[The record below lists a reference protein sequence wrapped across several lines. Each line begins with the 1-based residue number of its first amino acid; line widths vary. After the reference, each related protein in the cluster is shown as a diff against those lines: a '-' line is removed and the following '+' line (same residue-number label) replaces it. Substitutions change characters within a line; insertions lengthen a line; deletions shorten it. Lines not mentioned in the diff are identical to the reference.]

1 MSENSLS
8 VEKLKIEDD
17 VIKDSSFD
25 AVLISKSSEELLT
38 NIPESNLPIK
48 DIAVNNDKESINQNL
63 SLGESNNFENAESRL
78 SQENDVLLDDNSL
91 SNQFSIDISNKFIS
105 EREYKASQLHDDQDD
120 KINTIYEQTSPIN
133 ENESD
138 RNGDKHV
145 ESSSRSFLNEIPVS
159 DSKVIQGIS
168 EVVDKYGDINMLDDS
183 RRSHEHIGIT
193 QSEPSIENDSEQIPE
208 TDYFIDSNNTKLSKD
223 HSINDKLQNSNLLK
237 SEKKEKSH
245 VDAKIALSDS
255 KDEAIN
261 GESDQIQIN
270 SNEVCLEE
278 EKTYK
283 EQKSESK
290 NLTSIQDSRP
300 GPDSQSKDLTSAI
313 MSHDDKME
321 IKVKSATKQK
331 QLISKEQ
338 TTDNDDFEGGTLNT
352 GAEETLDLN
361 FEKDYFRAPKIVC
374 REDKVASN
382 LLDPSSE
389 KQIDQPIEDCGPGNL
404 KSCPGNN
411 VLESNV
417 IENLSGDTL
426 SFQVDK
432 DFFKA
437 PKVIC
442 RDSSE
447 DNTNDQSDDIT
458 DTPLGEFSRPND
470 TEAEFEG
477 SDHNIEVDTK
487 IDRSIGQE
495 KKLINKQVDS
505 ESNTRKSEISELSQT
520 PNKRHDGNTDIKH
533 GLLESPSRGK
543 VNGQNEVFDKTS
555 VNKINNG
562 DCEDFMATPK
572 KIKNNNLKINHSD
585 IDGVSESKNLE
596 VGDMVSKKGRLITPG
611 KQSTMD
617 QQKNLLSETKK
628 SDAIIKTLDE
638 NTVKEQTPQKKVTP
652 SKIAPD
658 LSQEDPITHDDTC
671 DLSSD
676 SCYSVTSNIAAK
688 DGSYKIVKSNGQV
701 IKGVREDDEDTE
713 GDFLKNQSSSF
724 VYEYIKIFPDVR
736 KKSYYKKGIRD
747 RIQNW
752 RQNERLQKV
761 PNSEIGDA
769 KNQKNNFIKNNAA
782 VLAKPSKVSPTKN
795 SELGSE
801 IDAVKTDSVADEL
814 VADIIVHSKK
824 LPNLKEP
831 NVKSDILNEDLEQF
845 NDFSTK
851 NHPKS
856 FRKETLKKPNK
867 VDEEPLRREEQTL
880 NQSDDIFAT
889 TSNVDDKPIKSSK
902 GNYDLDNLDSLKDTY
917 VPSAKALALK
927 AKRDAMKNAQSDAS
941 KSKLENKDE
950 IQPSTLPNNNEVPEK
965 RETTKTILVKQR
977 VDSESVVS
985 KKPIDNDDL
994 PLKSASGGYN
1004 LDNLDSIQDTYVP
1017 SAKASK
1023 MKAQP
1028 KTVTKPTNE
1037 SNLINQGL
1045 SESIDEPKIN
1055 NTQNLSKGVEIPPV
1069 KVVANND
1076 LEQGVDP
1083 DSTLEGRMKSDKI
1096 NIRVQAYKDILLWE
1110 DDTITPSFFCKNLHL
1125 QIKEKNL
1132 QILEIILSVIENI
1145 LQNSPEAC
1153 SSLDK
1158 KKFIVAFAEFCLSNA
1173 KNELLTKALGL
1184 VKSIFAIYP
1193 KDEFLNLVKEEM
1205 LKKSKPKL
1213 QENAL
1218 VMILQLLKDGLGAE
1232 ISFLKNIKDEL
1243 ESFTAS
1249 RTLAIKNLSFEIYK
1263 ETFLWME
1270 EGVKVWMNTLKKPVF
1285 DELDAI
1291 FKTIDKSQMKNVS
1304 KEPGAKKKVVDAY
1317 DLSDEVELPKKF
1329 TEDAWTEEV
1338 LAIAKWSEKKEKMDE
1353 LNNFILKNPRISP
1366 KTNVLHFINFGRRL
1380 LGDSNAVVQAT
1391 TVKMLGLL
1399 ANSVRKPFYQ
1409 VAKSLFSNL
1418 VTKLKEKNRIVNDEL
1433 LFGCEKFMSLLTFD
1447 EISEEFKDHIKDKG
1461 VEKKINILKL
1471 VLVMIEKIDK
1481 IKTDVQ
1487 AVKIAKMLLFL
1498 LDDNEKIVRDTASL
1512 VIAKLKDNWNQKITV
1527 LLSDLNSQKL
1537 SKIQSLCKEVVEVE
1551 SNADYDSEYSVAPQQ
1566 KTPIILSSTMPDIKA
1581 TMTKN
1586 SIVLPTETIAPA
1598 DKKSAR
1604 KAPVSINKDKRQ
1616 MIREIKETIFSN
1628 RTVRISDVKTF
1639 TNYLYTQLKI
1649 VSDFTKDF
1657 KEINSSEVSEF
1668 TLLLLEISQKVEKAA
1683 FHEDSKKIIVDFI
1696 FEQLQNR
1703 SNEEANREIES
1714 FIFGSANKIYSS
1726 KIFLQDINEVL
1737 IQRKTK
1743 PTKELIQFILGVI
1756 EKEALAA
1763 NTVAS
1768 VSMKQFNDFLK
1779 THFYNQ
1785 VSHQNTKTLIMSTL
1799 KTLTKKFGD
1808 KVLSDIPANIT
1819 KELEMSVIESQKS
1832 LSKMMEKLLDK
1843 SHDKKRVALAELS
1856 QMDDV
1861 SKINVYWNNNDFV
1874 AILKRNIIIEY
1885 KSPLYSTILMI
1896 LDNYL
1901 LVKRNSPF
1909 EFNSKNYIFVFQ
1921 AVLTIFQD
1929 NKQNEINE
1937 EANSLIENTVEAY
1950 TATGLLYEMIALP
1963 NSINSK
1969 DQIMQF
1975 YLDYSISNQIP
1986 EATNNE
1992 LGSSEAVSAEVI
2004 DVDPNSK
2011 ADLNSHKFISVDVR
2025 FMDYMISIL
2034 SLKNLSS
2041 ETNSLLINCL
2051 TMLKDCKDH
2060 EVFLRG
2066 NEIKVIR
2073 EIWQKSE
2080 EEILLNNNF
2089 IKGYKYLDDQAT
2101 RSKTIT
2107 FLMKHLKLKSMNDLF
2122 CSKFTAFDYNSSK
2135 PLRALLTFYL
2145 LRSAENQQVLQ
2156 VFIYHQLVL
2165 MEKDLF
2171 GKPEKSEK
2179 TSDLNE
2185 LNCLLVC
2192 KTLFILL
2199 KNLAWNRGV
2208 KLFNEISDFLN
2219 KIKKKGNVSNKDLVT
2234 KLDLNSE
2241 EQLFLESLFGNVPNE
2256 TPPTPNRLPGKTNVV
2271 NKIDHYNAPTN
2282 VSMNISSGNPKEK
2295 LTNKKASGLTAK
2307 SQRIDS
2313 EMNYN
2318 TNKNDESMYNAPQSN
2333 FDTSTNMIIPSLGI
2347 NELLSK
2353 IALDEVI
2360 DKMMTFNLDLFQ
2372 DACDYFQKI
2381 LEPVTYEALE
2391 FIVHNVDYIAETF
2404 IDVCKCVFENGI
2416 YYEISK
2422 ECYELIFVPLQL
2434 LCQQAEFISSMSNEV
2449 LALFVE
2455 IVLEKL
2461 VMSNEEKTLLSK
2473 DKSAE
2478 ATHVELAA
2486 FLVKVWNSIMLRIIE
2501 FSDSNNLLTIL
2512 VQIVINASSMENLKL
2527 AESIQSI
2534 AFKCIIRI
2542 TRNLDKFIEKIDLRV
2557 IFGLFYNF
2565 VNIFGENETIGY
2577 KTLSTLLR
2585 EIVSLL
2591 DPDFIHEAYAE
2602 TFNGQYEEFV
2612 SRVIGIEPPEN
2623 DFENEMESEL
2633 FRLIKDFNKIT
2644 RQNQVTAY
2652 IDSFIQLMDQAT
2664 WINLADYE
2672 AEFININFYNTL
2684 IQQISMKLRKSN
2696 PKSAKTRGVAA
2707 PASTASSGQR
2717 GSGRYDT
2724 SSKTSNPRMK

>member
-25 AVLISKSSEELLT
+25 AVLISKSSDKLIA
-38 NIPESNLPIK
+38 NIPDSNSPIE

-63 SLGESNNFENAESRL
+63 SLDESNNFENGELRL
-78 SQENDVLLDDNSL
+78 SQENDVLLDNHSL
-91 SNQFSIDISNKFIS
+91 SNQFSIDISNKYIS
-105 EREYKASQLHDDQDD
+105 EREYKATQLHDDQDD
-120 KINTIYEQTSPIN
+120 KINTVYEQTSPIN
-133 ENESD
+133 ENKLDCNE
-138 RNGDKHV
+138 DKHV
-145 ESSSRSFLNEIPVS
+145 KSSSRSLLNEIS
-159 DSKVIQGIS
+159 ENDNKIIQGIS
-168 EVVDKYGDINMLDDS
+168 EDINIDDEIDMLDDS
-183 RRSHEHIGIT
+183 QRSHENIDIIK
-193 QSEPSIENDSEQIPE
+193 SEPSIKNNSEQKPE
-208 TDYFIDSNNTKLSKD
+208 TDQLIDSNKTKLLKD
-223 HSINDKLQNSNLLK
+223 NYINDELQNNDLLK

-245 VDAKIALSDS
+245 VNTRIDISVN
-255 KDEAIN
+255 KDEAGN
-261 GESDQIQIN
+261 GEFEQIQIN
-270 SNEVCLEE
+270 PNEVFF
-278 EKTYK
+278 EKKETYK

-290 NLTSIQDSRP
+290 NLSTIQDSNFES
-300 GPDSQSKDLTSAI
+300 DSQTKDLTSKI
-313 MSHDDKME
+313 INQDNKVE
-321 IKVKSATKQK
+321 VKVKSATKQK
-331 QLISKEQ
+331 PLISKEQ
-338 TTDNDDFEGGTLNT
+338 ITDNDNFERGTLNAGT
-352 GAEETLDLN
+352 EEILELN

-374 REDKVASN
+374 HEEKVT
-382 LLDPSSE
+382 LDLPDQSSE
-389 KQIDQPIEDCGPGNL
+389 KQNDQVIGYCNSGNL
-404 KSCPGNN
+404 GTHSGNN
-411 VLESNV
+411 VTESNS
-417 IENLSGDTL
+417 IENPSGDTL

-437 PKVIC
+437 PKVVC

-447 DNTNDQSDDIT
+447 NETNKESDNIT
-458 DTPLGEFSRPND
+458 ETPLKGFSRPND
-470 TEAEFEG
+470 
-477 SDHNIEVDTK
+477 IEV
-487 IDRSIGQE
+487 
-495 KKLINKQVDS
+495 KLKENNHDVEVNPKMNLLIEHAENLMNQQMDS
-505 ESNTRKSEISELSQT
+505 GLNYQHSEIGELSKT
-520 PNKRHDGNTDIKH
+520 PNKRHKDNSNERH
-533 GLLESPSRGK
+533 GFSESPSRSK
-543 VNGQNEVFDKTS
+543 INNQNEVNDKTTIE
-555 VNKINNG
+555 KINEGSN
-562 DCEDFMATPK
+562 ENFMSTPK
-572 KIKNNNLKINHSD
+572 KAKNDNLKINHND
-585 IDGVSESKNLE
+585 INEFSESKKVE
-596 VGDMVSKKGRLITPG
+596 MKDIESKKGQLNTSG
-611 KQSTMD
+611 KKSTMD
-617 QQKNLLSETKK
+617 HLKNIQSDTKK
-628 SDAIIKTLDE
+628 PDVINKTLDK
-638 NTVKEQTPQKKVTP
+638 NTVKEQTPKNKVPTL
-652 SKIAPD
+652 KIVPD
-658 LSQEDPITHDDTC
+658 LSQEELIDYIDPC
-671 DLSSD
+671 NLSSD
-676 SCYSVTSNIAAK
+676 SCYSLTLNIVAK
-688 DGSYKIVKSNGQV
+688 DGSYEIVKSDGQV
-701 IKGVREDDEDTE
+701 IKGVRQDDEDTE
-713 GDFLKNQSSSF
+713 GDFLRSQSSSF

-736 KKSYYKKGIRD
+736 KKSYYKKSIRD

-752 RQNERLQKV
+752 RQNEKTPKV
-761 PNSEIGDA
+761 SNSEIDHA
-769 KNQKNNFIKNNAA
+769 QDQNNKFIKNNET
-782 VLAKPSKVSPTKN
+782 LETNLSKISPTKN
-795 SELGSE
+795 LEMSTG
-801 IDAVKTDSVADEL
+801 IDAVKTDSVTDEL
-814 VADIIVHSKK
+814 MADVIVNAKRS
-824 LPNLKEP
+824 PNLKEP
-831 NVKSDILNEDLEQF
+831 NVKSDILNEDLDQF
-845 NDFSTK
+845 NDFSIK
-851 NHPKS
+851 NHSKS
-856 FRKETLKKPNK
+856 FKKETLKKQNK
-867 VDEEPLRREEQTL
+867 INEEPLPKEEQTL

-889 TSNVDDKPIKSSK
+889 TSNVDDKPIKISK

-927 AKRDAMKNAQSDAS
+927 AKRDAMKNAQSAAS
-941 KSKLENKDE
+941 KTKLESKDE
-950 IQPSTLPNNNEVPEK
+950 IQPSTLHSNSEVPEK
-965 RETTKTILVKQR
+965 RESTKTILVKQR
-977 VDSESVVS
+977 IDTESVMI
-985 KKPIDNDDL
+985 KKPVDNDDL

-1028 KTVTKPTNE
+1028 KTVAKPINE
-1037 SNLINQGL
+1037 SNRINEGL
-1045 SESIDEPKIN
+1045 SESVDDPKIN
-1055 NTQNLSKGVEIPPV
+1055 NPQNLSKGVEIPSA
-1069 KVVANND
+1069 KVVASND

-1096 NIRVQAYKDILLWE
+1096 NIRVQAYKDILIWE

-1158 KKFIVAFAEFCLSNA
+1158 KKFIVAFVEFCLSNA
-1173 KNELLTKALGL
+1173 KNELLAKALGL
-1184 VKSIFAIYP
+1184 VKNIFAIYP
-1193 KDEFLNLVKEEM
+1193 KEEFLNLVKEEM

-1218 VMILQLLKDGLGAE
+1218 VIILQLLKDGLGPE
-1232 ISFLKNIKDEL
+1232 ISFIKNIKDEL

-1338 LAIAKWSEKKEKMDE
+1338 LAIAKWSEKKEKLDE

-1391 TVKMLGLL
+1391 TAKMLGLL

-1471 VLVMIEKIDK
+1471 ILVMIEKIDK

-1551 SNADYDSEYSVAPQQ
+1551 SNADYDNEYSVAPQQ
-1566 KTPIILSSTMPDIKA
+1566 KTPIILSSTLPDIKA

-1586 SIVLPTETIAPA
+1586 SIVIPTETMAPI

-1604 KAPVSINKDKRQ
+1604 KAPVSIGKDKRQ

-1668 TLLLLEISQKVEKAA
+1668 TMLLLEISQKVEKAA

-1714 FIFGSANKIYSS
+1714 FIFSSANKIYSS

-1843 SHDKKRVALAELS
+1843 SHDKKRVALTELS

-1861 SKINVYWNNNDFV
+1861 SKINIYWNNNDFV

-1901 LVKRNSPF
+1901 LVKKNSPF

-1975 YLDYSISNQIP
+1975 YLDYSIFNLIP
-1986 EATNNE
+1986 EATNTE

-2011 ADLNSHKFISVDVR
+2011 ADLNSYKFISVDVR
-2025 FMDYMISIL
+2025 FMDYIISIL

-2101 RSKTIT
+2101 RTKTIN
-2107 FLMKHLKLKSMNDLF
+2107 FLMKHLKLKSINELF

-2135 PLRALLTFYL
+2135 PLRGLLTFYL
-2145 LRSAENQQVLQ
+2145 LRSAENHQVLQ
-2156 VFIYHQLVL
+2156 IFIYHQLVL

-2171 GKPEKSEK
+2171 GKSEKSEK
-2179 TSDLNE
+2179 TTDLNE
-2185 LNCLLVC
+2185 LNCLLIC
-2192 KTLFILL
+2192 KVLFVLL

-2219 KIKKKGNVSNKDLVT
+2219 KIKKKGNFSNKDLVT

-2256 TPPTPNRLPGKTNVV
+2256 TPPTPNRLPAKTNVV

-2282 VSMNISSGNPKEK
+2282 VSMNISSSNPKEK
-2295 LTNKKASGLTAK
+2295 LTNKKTSNVTAK

-2381 LEPVTYEALE
+2381 LEPITYEALE

-2422 ECYELIFVPLQL
+2422 ECYELIFIPLQL

-2623 DFENEMESEL
+2623 DFENEIESEL

-2644 RQNQVTAY
+2644 RPNQVTAY

-2684 IQQISMKLRKSN
+2684 IQQISLKLRKSN
-2696 PKSAKTRGVAA
+2696 PKSTKTRGVAA

-2724 SSKTSNPRMK
+2724 SSKTSNPRTK